1 MRIKN
6 KIAHLCD
13 LALPLRQ
20 HNTTSDS
27 IRECQTVIIIWLRI
41 TKTMLI
47 LDMKNTR
54 LTKLLLSLTVSAIAT
69 TSVLAQ
75 ESPTTPETPI
85 ETAPTETTPTQTT
98 PTQTTPTQTT
108 PTQTTPTEETDNV
121 RSQPNIFLSLQGGE
135 KLMTE
140 ASEAINNQQY
150 DIAADKLQ
158 KARQVFNQLSN
169 FYLQL
174 FDNFSGIDNRIAES
188 QRGKALETGQ
198 MRDEATYQLALVHR
212 AQEQPEL
219 SVPLLVQ
226 VVNSQNPTSELGKK
240 AYQQLYEIGFV
251 DEPFTG
257 SNAGQ

>member
-1 MRIKN
+1 M
-6 KIAHLCD
+6 
-13 LALPLRQ
+13 
-20 HNTTSDS
+20 
-27 IRECQTVIIIWLRI
+27 IIWLKI

-47 LDMKNTR
+47 LDMRNAR
-54 LTKLLLSLTVSAIAT
+54 LTTILLSLAFSAIAPVPRFAIP
-69 TSVLAQ
+69 VLAQ
-75 ESPTTPETPI
+75 ESPTTT
-85 ETAPTETTPTQTT
+85 PTETTPTE
-98 PTQTTPTQTT
+98 
-108 PTQTTPTEETDNV
+108 TTPTETTPTEDTSNNASSEPV
-121 RSQPNIFLSLQGGE
+121 VFLSLQGGSN
-135 KLMTE
+135 LMSE

-150 DIAADKLQ
+150 DVAADKLQ

-174 FDNFSGIDNRIAES
+174 FDNFSGIDNRVAES
-188 QRGKALETGQ
+188 QRSKALETGQ

-257 SNAGQ
+257 SSAEQ

>member
-85 ETAPTETTPTQTT
+85 ETAPTE
-98 PTQTTPTQTT
+98 TT

>member
-1 MRIKN
+1 MDRSPRAKLDN
-6 KIAHLCD
+6 GNDKI
-13 LALPLRQ
+13 PGV
-20 HNTTSDS
+20 
-27 IRECQTVIIIWLRI
+27 CQTVIIIWLKI

-47 LDMKNTR
+47 PDMISAR
-54 LTKLLLSLTVSAIAT
+54 LTKILLSLAFIAISTVP
-69 TSVLAQ
+69 VLAQ
-75 ESPTTPETPI
+75 QTETTTPETI
-85 ETAPTETTPTQTT
+85 
-98 PTQTTPTQTT
+98 
-108 PTQTTPTEETDNV
+108 PTEEPESDNS
-121 RSQPNIFLSLQGGE
+121 RSQPNNFLSLQGG
-135 KLMTE
+135 KQLMSE

-150 DIAADKLQ
+150 EVAADKLQ

-174 FDNFSGIDNRIAES
+174 FNNFSGIDNRVAQS

-212 AQEQPEL
+212 AQEQTEL

-257 SNAGQ
+257 SNAEN

>member
-1 MRIKN
+1 
-6 KIAHLCD
+6 
-13 LALPLRQ
+13 
-20 HNTTSDS
+20 
-27 IRECQTVIIIWLRI
+27 
-41 TKTMLI
+41 
-47 LDMKNTR
+47 
-54 LTKLLLSLTVSAIAT
+54 
-69 TSVLAQ
+69 
-75 ESPTTPETPI
+75 
-85 ETAPTETTPTQTT
+85 
-98 PTQTTPTQTT
+98 
-108 PTQTTPTEETDNV
+108 
-121 RSQPNIFLSLQGGE
+121 
-135 KLMTE
+135 MTE

>member
-1 MRIKN
+1 
-6 KIAHLCD
+6 
-13 LALPLRQ
+13 
-20 HNTTSDS
+20 
-27 IRECQTVIIIWLRI
+27 
-41 TKTMLI
+41 MLI
-47 LDMKNTR
+47 PDMISAR
-54 LTKLLLSLTVSAIAT
+54 LTKILLSLAFIAISTVP
-69 TSVLAQ
+69 VLAQ
-75 ESPTTPETPI
+75 QTETTTPETI
-85 ETAPTETTPTQTT
+85 
-98 PTQTTPTQTT
+98 
-108 PTQTTPTEETDNV
+108 PTEEPESDNS
-121 RSQPNIFLSLQGGE
+121 RSQPNNFLSLQGG
-135 KLMTE
+135 KQLMSE

-150 DIAADKLQ
+150 EVAADKLQ

-174 FDNFSGIDNRIAES
+174 FNNFSGIDNRVAQS

-212 AQEQPEL
+212 AQEQTEL

-257 SNAGQ
+257 SNAEN